1 MRVSAVSNLGYSC
14 CFVVFLIVAT
24 EHTHSSCP
32 SHAAREPSASASA
45 CLAQQAMRHST
56 LCTVLRL
63 AGGST
68 TTVADIGELQPTE
81 MSLQVRHGGA
91 TAHMLFSAVVAGGQL
106 EEIEASWQGH
116 AGMSAPVESAE
127 DLVFLAATILRCD
140 ARRSVLWLQAAS
152 TSQNAPH
159 DLLSPASPV
168 SRPLYA
174 DSATALWQELR
185 DACAAG
191 MALVLTDADADEI
204 VEKKPEYTL
213 ADDSRG
219 DVMASMSGPSVQNRQ
234 RQQNQVG
241 RAGQL
246 CDMQQVHQLSD
257 HKTLIARGVNPGV
270 AAGRGKQ
277 QQMQRDTHMMGV
289 TGKTSE
295 AEAWSASRLK
305 SEAQISS
312 VSSPPSASSP
322 PSTATHPSRLQRL
335 QLTIKHPESN
345 RREQF
350 VIEHFGGQAVGQ
362 TQGPHALKALSE
374 HAPVLTCIWLRGKA
388 RFNVTCV
395 AELRL
400 YISRVM
406 LLDAHDHGL
415 FRLCGQAPGEAG
427 GMVQISNEC
436 HANLLWQLLLQHAKP
451 LPLSTNGVRHACKQG
466 TVLVLARTRKVVRKV
481 EGMARTLDH
490 PTGNDRQKLGSSL
503 AVGRGATGSRTG
515 VRITLGTSAL
525 GTSALGTSLSCSAWS
540 CSGAAR
546 EDAAQAVGASTERVF
561 EDGTEREF
569 FGFIE
574 CAAPSRAVDDTHL
587 TLDQKQCTL
596 EWTQGRLR
604 VELGHDRGVEE
615 MLKLVAPVLGVP
627 ANASGQSLSLSL
639 FRSLALSLSCLCL
652 HAFVH
657 MLGCSRVS
665 VEKVD

>member
-14 CFVVFLIVAT
+14 CLVVFLIVAT
-24 EHTHSSCP
+24 EHRRSSCP

-45 CLAQQAMRHST
+45 CLVQQAMRHST

-91 TAHMLFSAVVAGGQL
+91 TAHMLFAAVVAGGQL

-219 DVMASMSGPSVQNRQ
+219 DVASMSGPSVQNRQ
-234 RQQNQVG
+234 RQQNQEG

-277 QQMQRDTHMMGV
+277 QQMQRDTHMTGV

-295 AEAWSASRLK
+295 AEVWSASRLK
-305 SEAQISS
+305 TQAHISS

-322 PSTATHPSRLQRL
+322 PSTATHPSQLQRL

-345 RREQF
+345 RREKF
-350 VIEHFGGQAVGQ
+350 VIEHLGGQAVGQ
-362 TQGPHALKALSE
+362 TQGPHARKALSE

-427 GMVQISNEC
+427 GMVQISSEC
-436 HANLLWQLLLQHAKP
+436 HANQLWQLLLQHAKP

-466 TVLVLARTRKVVRKV
+466 TVLVLARTREVARKV

-490 PTGNDRQKLGSSL
+490 PTGNDRQTLGSSL

-525 GTSALGTSLSCSAWS
+525 GTSVSCSALS
-540 CSGAAR
+540 CSGAAW
-546 EDAAQAVGASTERVF
+546 EDAAQAVGASTERMFEGGRERVF
-561 EDGTEREF
+561 EGGTEREF
-569 FGFIE
+569 VGFIE

-587 TLDQKQCTL
+587 TLHQKQCTL

-639 FRSLALSLSCLCL
+639 SRSLALSLSCS

-657 MLGCSRVS
+657 MLGSSRVS
-665 VEKVD
+665 VEKVE